1 MGVRGWFWL
10 CHTDGRIDFD
20 LARSV
25 WVSSKVGFMP
35 LINFCDFYFD
45 TDYVDLLRVLWKET
59 FIDFCPPLS
68 SWYSTKSSAKRK
80 WYAIK
85 ISEET
90 IVFI

>member
-25 WVSSKVGFMP
+25 WFLFWYWLCV
-35 LINFCDFYFD
+35 
-45 TDYVDLLRVLWKET
+45 LRVLWKET

-68 SWYSTKSSAKRK
+68 SWYSTKSSSKRK